1 MPLVLS
7 AGAILLLV
15 LVVVILNSQSGGDD
29 GGEAPAPAEQRQ
41 PAAPSRSAPQA
52 TELKM
57 GSATSGK
64 TPDRPAPTLTN
75 EMLQKANA
83 MIDEVKALN
92 NEGTRLRNAGE
103 KLERKNLDFI
113 VANDVSSPEVGMDSD
128 DNAVTILA
136 RDGRSWEVPRA
147 PKPQIAEA
155 ILDHIIAPSDGEARV
170 ES

>member
-15 LVVVILNSQSGGDD
+15 LVVAMLNSQSGGDE
-29 GGEAPAPAEQRQ
+29 GGEAQDPPEQRQ

-52 TELKM
+52 TQLKM
-57 GSATSGK
+57 GTATSGK

-92 NEGTRLRNAGE
+92 NEGTRLRNAGDNRAARAKQSE
-103 KLERKNLDFI
+103 AKRKIDEVKALLE
-113 VANDVSSPEVGMDSD
+113 
-128 DNAVTILA
+128 
-136 RDGRSWEVPRA
+136 
-147 PKPQIAEA
+147 
-155 ILDHIIAPSDGEARV
+155 APSAWQEEADLGGWAMPAEYVTLANLYVRIAKYQKRIRMAGGK
-170 ES
+170 